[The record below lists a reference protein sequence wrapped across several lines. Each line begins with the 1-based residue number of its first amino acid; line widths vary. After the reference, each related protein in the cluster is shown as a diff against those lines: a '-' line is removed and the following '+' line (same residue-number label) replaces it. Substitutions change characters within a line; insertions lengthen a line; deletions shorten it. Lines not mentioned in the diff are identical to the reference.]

1 MIIIRSFRTNLR
13 SCKGENF
20 LTKQLNVFGT
30 SGSDNVHF
38 LKWVTTQ
45 KTFFCNSANLMG
57 KKQIMSGYIDSFGK
71 IGAFFSRQRKNLIL
85 QQFE

>member
-57 KKQIMSGYIDSFGK
+57 KNKLCQGT
-71 IGAFFSRQRKNLIL
+71 LIL
-85 QQFE
+85 LGKLAPFLADREKT